1 MYEKET
7 INDIYFKWDLFAL
20 DTWERSTMKIL
31 TEMAYLISS
40 TTKLRHTETSLLNRL
55 HLGTRTN
62 IQHRF

>member
-1 MYEKET
+1 
-7 INDIYFKWDLFAL
+7 
-20 DTWERSTMKIL
+20 MKIL

-55 HLGTRTN
+55 YLGTRTN